1 MSIISKFRTQL
12 KYDGISITFQK
23 VVYFLLRRIGF
34 DSELQNERLS
44 ASKKIMRLYN
54 NMVAFGPFKGMKISE
69 DVWWGEHD
77 RAPMILGLYEKE
89 VQEYITNISN
99 YYDIFIDLGAAD
111 GFFGIGA
118 LISKKYK
125 KSYCFEITHE
135 GQEAIIKNAKL
146 NHVENDVIIEGLADQ
161 NFMDLIP
168 NNELKKALILCDIE
182 GGEFDLFTDE
192 ALIKLK
198 NNLIVIE
205 IHDFLVENGEE
216 KLSKLLLRCSNIF
229 DYKFLTTTSRD
240 LSNFDALND
249 LTDNQRWLICSEG
262 RPSLMKWL
270 VLSPK

>member
-1 MSIISKFRTQL
+1 
-12 KYDGISITFQK
+12 
-23 VVYFLLRRIGF
+23 
-34 DSELQNERLS
+34 
-44 ASKKIMRLYN
+44 
-54 NMVAFGPFKGMKISE
+54 
-69 DVWWGEHD
+69 
-77 RAPMILGLYEKE
+77 LYEKE